1 MDSNPQNTR
10 KVTIKD
16 VIDEWDLEYI
26 GITEKTYGTPINS
39 SLTRSEFLRDSGIY
53 KSPEY
58 FEIQDRYRDKIHEKD
73 EWKKYWF
80 EVSQFLS
87 RYFGEK
93 VDEYLEGLNK
103 RGRE

>member
-16 VIDEWDLEYI
+16 VIDEWDLEYM
-26 GITEKTYGTPINS
+26 GITEKTDGTPINS

-53 KSPEY
+53 ESTEY
-58 FEIQDRYRDKIHEKD
+58 LEIKARYRDKICEKD
-73 EWKKYWF
+73 EFKKYWF
-80 EVSQFLS
+80 EAYNFLS
-87 RYFGEK
+87 RYFDEK

-103 RGRE
+103 RGTE